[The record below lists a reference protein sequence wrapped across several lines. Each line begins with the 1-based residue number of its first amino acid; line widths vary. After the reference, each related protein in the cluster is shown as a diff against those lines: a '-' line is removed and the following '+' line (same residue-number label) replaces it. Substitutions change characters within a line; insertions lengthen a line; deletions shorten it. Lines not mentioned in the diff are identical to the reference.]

1 MSTSKLATFALV
13 LSTIGVSAVC
23 SGASAQTTFAEKALM
38 ELKGSWISTKG
49 RVISFNIRDGNAI
62 FSDEIEPAVTLTGA
76 YRQDDAG
83 AGYVLRYTQGF
94 ECRYNV
100 TVIGTDGNELN
111 FRLVTAGGPENP
123 KFRCLDG
130 SLKRI
135 RER

>member
-1 MSTSKLATFALV
+1 MA
-13 LSTIGVSAVC
+13 LSTAVGLSAAYT
-23 SGASAQTTFAEKALM
+23 SASAQTTFAEKALM
-38 ELKGSWISTKG
+38 ELKGSWISSKG
-49 RVISFNIRDGNAI
+49 RVISFTIRDGNAV

-100 TVIGTDGNELN
+100 TVVGTEGNEVN
-111 FRLVTAGGPENP
+111 FRLVTAAGPENP
-123 KFRCLDG
+123 RFRCLDG
-130 SLKRI
+130 SLKRV